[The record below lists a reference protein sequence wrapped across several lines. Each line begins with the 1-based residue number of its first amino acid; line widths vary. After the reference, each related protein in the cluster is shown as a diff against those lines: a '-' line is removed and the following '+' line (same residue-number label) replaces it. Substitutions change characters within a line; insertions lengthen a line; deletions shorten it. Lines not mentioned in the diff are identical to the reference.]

1 MTCWYSEWG
10 RLLVSLWERT
20 VTKTKI
26 GASSNEEELRGN
38 SFSCHRNQRVWKS
51 LVLEPKCLLQTALLV
66 QSGIKTFR
74 HWCAGAWKSLRVH
87 KYGSAYQIY
96 ISFTAAYSKGM
107 LNNLHFHNSVGW
119 QQLLLVL
126 LTAGSLEVICK
137 SMHFICFSLLFISM
151 YLSSHK

>member
-10 RLLVSLWERT
+10 RLLVSLWERM

-26 GASSNEEELRGN
+26 GANSSEEELRWN
-38 SFSCHRNQRVWKS
+38 SPFSCHHNQRVWKS

-74 HWCAGAWKSLRVH
+74 RWCAGTWKSPL
-87 KYGSAYQIY
+87 KQGCTSTDQLY

-107 LNNLHFHNSVGW
+107 LNNLHFHNSEGW

-137 SMHFICFSLLFISM
+137 SLRFICFSLMFVSIFS
-151 YLSSHK
+151 